1 MQIECDQID
10 RQNEKE
16 LETANTKFDKKM
28 DEMDQ
33 QLDKLLD
40 KEVEQIMVKP
50 GQGKE
55 KALIIIKEVLDDSL
69 DRKLRQLMNK
79 EFNDLTNYMGSL
91 ESKL

>member
-1 MQIECDQID
+1 
-10 RQNEKE
+10 
-16 LETANTKFDKKM
+16 
-28 DEMDQ
+28 
-33 QLDKLLD
+33 
-40 KEVEQIMVKP
+40 MVKP

-55 KALIIIKEVLDDSL
+55 KVLIIVNEVLDDSL

>member
-1 MQIECDQID
+1 
-10 RQNEKE
+10 
-16 LETANTKFDKKM
+16 
-28 DEMDQ
+28 
-33 QLDKLLD
+33 
-40 KEVEQIMVKP
+40 MVKP

-55 KALIIIKEVLDDSL
+55 KALIIVNEVLDDSL